1 MMIAEYSQPVTL
13 TAGFARRDIT
23 PAIGGP
29 ALYGVTCFIDQIWDP
44 LEVTALVLDDGEE
57 RVAIAGCDI
66 SEILEHPYREMTAEI
81 GQAIGVRPER
91 VWLNSSHT
99 HSAPYLT
106 TELQQLLDPYGLIAV
121 DYDYVD
127 QVCRALTE
135 AMREASERAE
145 PASLSIGRGRV
156 ERVASN
162 RRVKLPDGKTIHRY
176 ARAPVEWR
184 RLEEGLIDPDA
195 TVIRFDRKDG
205 STLGAI
211 ATYSCHPTAAGGDLH
226 EWVSADLVGVAVRK
240 VEPTLGAPILF
251 MQGCA
256 GDIGTGKWTEGTPAE
271 DTQRM
276 GERLAAGMLSALG
289 SAQPVELGPLRAA
302 EKRVDLELDP
312 FPPLAEMEERL
323 KKAAEGGVSGEV
335 VAAGDALVVARRAEE
350 IRRPLVGA
358 LSIGDLAISLLPGEV
373 FLRLGLHIRDAS
385 PFQHTLVSAYNNVS
399 LQYIPTADQFPE
411 GEFEIAGGWRYV
423 SPGQGERLAA
433 GAAQLLSS
441 LR

>member
-29 ALYGVTCFIDQIWDP
+29 ALYGITCFIDQIWDP

-66 SEILEHPYREMTAEI
+66 SEILEHPYREMTEEI
-81 GQAIGVRPER
+81 GKAIGVSPER

-106 TELQQLLDPYGLIAV
+106 TELQKLLDPYDLIAL
-121 DYDYVD
+121 DYGYGD
-127 QVCRALTE
+127 QVRRALTE
-135 AMREASERAE
+135 AMREAVDRAE

-156 ERVASN
+156 ERVAAN
-162 RRVKLPDGKTIHRY
+162 RRVKLPDGRTIHRY

-184 RLEEGLIDPDA
+184 RLEEGLIDPDV
-195 TVIRFDRKDG
+195 TVVRFDRQDG
-205 STLGAI
+205 SALGAV
-211 ATYSCHPTAAGGDLH
+211 ASYSCHPTAAGGDLH
-226 EWVSADLVGVAVRK
+226 EWVSADFVGVARRQ
-240 VEPTLGAPILF
+240 VEPTLGAPVLF
-251 MQGCA
+251 LQGCA
-256 GDIGTGKWTEGTPAE
+256 GDIGTGKWTEGTAAE
-271 DTQRM
+271 DTQWM
-276 GERLAAGMLSALG
+276 GERVAIGMLAALDTSE
-289 SAQPVELGPLRAA
+289 PVRVGALRAA
-302 EKRVDLELDP
+302 DTRIDLELDP
-312 FPPLAEMEERL
+312 FPPLGEMEERL
-323 KKAAEGGVSGEV
+323 KTAAEGGVSSDV
-335 VAAGDALVVARRAEE
+335 VAAGDALVVARRADE

-373 FLRLGLHIRDAS
+373 FLRLGMQIKESS
-385 PFQHTLVSAYNNVS
+385 PFKHTLVSAYNNVS

-411 GEFEIAGGWRYV
+411 GEFEVVGGWRYI
-423 SPGQGERLAA
+423 SPGEGEKLAA

-441 LR
+441 LS